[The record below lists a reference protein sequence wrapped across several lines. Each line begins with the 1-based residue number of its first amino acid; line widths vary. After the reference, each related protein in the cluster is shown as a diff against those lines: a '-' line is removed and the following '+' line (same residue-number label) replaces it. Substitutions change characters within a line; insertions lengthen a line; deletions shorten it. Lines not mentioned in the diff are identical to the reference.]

1 MLTYPENGG
10 ILYLGILF
18 YEIVYRSDIMSKPK
32 KKAGAKSARI
42 RTLVILLLITGA
54 LSAYVVN
61 GYLKNRPVEPA
72 DGKTSD
78 NAVKRE
84 KKAEKSDKGEED
96 EPTDEKEPETE
107 TEKQSDENSSSAENT
122 AKDNEPVE
130 NDVKEDEITKMM
142 AEMSLHEKICQL
154 FVVTPESLTGYDLVT
169 QSGGATLDALKEYPV
184 GGLIYFAQ
192 NLEDVEQTK
201 TMLASTAESNSKVS
215 DIPLFFAVDEE
226 GGIVARCAEKLGTT
240 EFKPMYKYRDK
251 GTDTAYKNAYTI
263 ASDISELGFNLDFA
277 PVADTWSNPDNTVI
291 GTRAYSD
298 DFEQTAELVASAVK
312 GFKDGGVVCSLKH
325 FPGHGDTAEDSH
337 VGMASSYKTVDEL
350 ENAEYLAFESGIAAG
365 ADMVMVGHITMA
377 NVDNQP
383 ASLSKTIITDELRG
397 KLGFDGVI
405 VTDALAMGALANYY
419 SSDEISVAVLKAGG
433 DLLLMPEDL
442 SSAVAGVE
450 KAVKKG
456 DLSEKRIDESLERV
470 LRLKKDR
477 GILK

>member
-1 MLTYPENGG
+1 
-10 ILYLGILF
+10 
-18 YEIVYRSDIMSKPK
+18 MSKSPK
-32 KKAGAKSARI
+32 KSKAKARHI
-42 RTLVILLLITGA
+42 RTLLVLLIITGA
-54 LSAYVVN
+54 LSAYVIN
-61 GYLKNRPVEPA
+61 GYFKNRPAETA
-72 DGKTSD
+72 ESETSV
-78 NAVKRE
+78 NAVKAGKKQKVSDKTDDSTEEETAPESEAEQPTEESTPSAEKAKQPAEESTPSAE
-84 KKAEKSDKGEED
+84 KKDDAKKA
-96 EPTDEKEPETE
+96 DEKV
-107 TEKQSDENSSSAENT
+107 
-122 AKDNEPVE
+122 NEG
-130 NDVKEDEITKMM
+130 DDISRLM
-142 AEMSLHEKICQL
+142 ADMSLHEKICQL
-154 FVVTPESLTGYDLVT
+154 FVVTPEGLTGYDLVT
-169 QSGGATLDALKEYPV
+169 ESGMATLDALKAYPV

-192 NLEDVEQTK
+192 NLEDTEQTK
-201 TMLASTAESNSKVS
+201 TMLSATADSNTTVS

-240 EFKPMYKYRDK
+240 ELKPMYNYREK
-251 GTDTAYKNAYTI
+251 GADTAYKNAYTI
-263 ASDISELGFNLDFA
+263 ASDIAELGFNLDFA

-337 VGMASSYKTVDEL
+337 DGMACSYKTIDEL

-365 ADMVMVGHITMA
+365 ADMVMIGHITMV
-377 NVDNQP
+377 NIDDQP

-397 KLGFDGVI
+397 KLGFDGVV

-419 SSDEISVAVLKAGG
+419 SSDEIAVAVLKAGG

-442 SSAVAGVE
+442 DSAVKGIE

-456 DLSEKRIDESLERV
+456 DITEKRIDESLERV
-470 LRLKKDR
+470 LRLKKER

>member
-1 MLTYPENGG
+1 
-10 ILYLGILF
+10 
-18 YEIVYRSDIMSKPK
+18 MSKSK
-32 KKAGAKSARI
+32 KKASAKAKSI
-42 RTLVILLLITGA
+42 RTLLILLVITGA
-54 LSAYVVN
+54 LSAYVVH
-61 GYLKNRPVEPA
+61 GYFKNRPVELV
-72 DGKTSD
+72 DSKTSE
-78 NAVKRE
+78 NAAKRG
-84 KKAEKSDKGEED
+84 KKAEQSDKAD
-96 EPTDEKEPETE
+96 DNLTDEEEPETE
-107 TEKQSDENSSSAENT
+107 TEQQSDETKPSAKTDEKT
-122 AKDNEPVE
+122 DKPVE
-130 NDVKEDEITKMM
+130 NDIESDEITKMM

-169 QSGGATLDALKEYPV
+169 ESGAATLDALKDYPV

-192 NLEDVEQTK
+192 NLEDVDQTK
-201 TMLASTAESNSKVS
+201 NMLSATAESNSTVS

-240 EFKPMYKYRDK
+240 EFQPMYKYRNK
-251 GTDTAYKNAYTI
+251 GADTAYKNAFTI
-263 ASDISELGFNLDFA
+263 ASDIAELGFNVDFA

-298 DFEQTAELVASAVK
+298 DFEETAELVASAVK
-312 GFKDGGVVCSLKH
+312 GFKDGGVICSVKH

-337 VGMASSYKTVDEL
+337 DGMACSYKTLDEL
-350 ENAEYLAFESGIAAG
+350 ENAEYLAFESGIDAG
-365 ADMVMVGHITMA
+365 ADMVMVGHITMV

-433 DLLLMPEDL
+433 DLLLMPENL
-442 SSAVAGVE
+442 ESAVAGVE

-456 DLSEKRIDESLERV
+456 DLTEKRIDESLERV
-470 LRLKKDR
+470 LRLKKER

>member
-1 MLTYPENGG
+1 
-10 ILYLGILF
+10 
-18 YEIVYRSDIMSKPK
+18 MSKSK
-32 KKAGAKSARI
+32 KKASAKAQRI
-42 RTLVILLLITGA
+42 RTLLILLVITGA

-61 GYLKNRPVEPA
+61 GYFKNRPVELV

-78 NAVKRE
+78 KAAKLS
-84 KKAEKSDKGEED
+84 KKAEQSDKADDKTTAEE
-96 EPTDEKEPETE
+96 EHESEIEQ
-107 TEKQSDENSSSAENT
+107 QSDETKISAKVDENT
-122 AKDNEPVE
+122 EKPTE
-130 NDVKEDEITKMM
+130 NVPEDDEITKMM

-169 QSGGATLDALKEYPV
+169 ESGAATLDALKEYPV

-201 TMLASTAESNSKVS
+201 SMLAATAESNSTVS
-215 DIPLFFAVDEE
+215 DIPLFFSVDEE

-240 EFKPMYKYRDK
+240 EFQPMYKYRKK
-251 GTDTAYKNAYTI
+251 GTDTAYKNAFTI
-263 ASDISELGFNLDFA
+263 ASDIADLGFNVDFA

-312 GFKDGGVVCSLKH
+312 GFNDGGVVCSLKH

-337 VGMASSYKTVDEL
+337 DGMACSYKTVDEL
-350 ENAEYLAFESGIAAG
+350 ENAEYLAFESGIEAG
-365 ADMVMVGHITMA
+365 ADMVMVGHITMV
-377 NVDNQP
+377 NVDDQP

-442 SSAVAGVE
+442 ESAVAGVE

-456 DLSEKRIDESLERV
+456 DLTEKRIDESLERV

>member
-1 MLTYPENGG
+1 
-10 ILYLGILF
+10 
-18 YEIVYRSDIMSKPK
+18 MSKPK
-32 KKAGAKSARI
+32 KKASAKMARI
-42 RTLVILLLITGA
+42 RTLLILLVITGA
-54 LSAYVVN
+54 LSVYVVN
-61 GYLKNRPVEPA
+61 GYFKNRPVELV

-78 NAVKRE
+78 KAVKRG
-84 KKAEKSDKGEED
+84 KKAEPSDNGD
-96 EPTDEKEPETE
+96 DNPTDEEEPETV
-107 TEKQSDENSSSAENT
+107 TEKQSDEQQPSAITDTKTEKPAENVIE
-122 AKDNEPVE
+122 D
-130 NDVKEDEITKMM
+130 DEITKMM

-169 QSGGATLDALKEYPV
+169 ESGAATLEALKEYPV

-192 NLEDVEQTK
+192 NLENVEQTK
-201 TMLASTAESNSKVS
+201 TMLAATAESNSTVS

-240 EFKPMYKYRDK
+240 EFKPMYKYRKK
-251 GTDTAYKNAYTI
+251 GADTAYKNAYTI
-263 ASDISELGFNLDFA
+263 ASDIAELGFNLDFA

-350 ENAEYLAFESGIAAG
+350 ENAEYLAFESGIEAG
-365 ADMVMVGHITMA
+365 ADMVMIGHITMV
-377 NVDNQP
+377 NIDNQP

-397 KLGFDGVI
+397 KLCFDGVV

-442 SSAVAGVE
+442 ESAVKGVE
-450 KAVKKG
+450 KAVKNG
-456 DLSEKRIDESLERV
+456 DLTEKRIDESLERV